1 MRDPSARLSM
11 LVLDDRE
18 QLIRRA
24 PATRQLREL
33 IDVEF
38 LDIPIAESDRDFSD
52 VRVLM
57 AIRERTLLPAVTLA
71 RFPNLEL
78 VLQTGGHAY
87 HLDGAEALR
96 RGIPVALG
104 RRAQTVRRAVPE
116 LTFLLALACLRR
128 LPEAEAC
135 MGSSPWSTP
144 IGRLLANRTL
154 GILGLG
160 RHGRTVARLGTAFG
174 MDVKAWA
181 RDEVPG
187 MALEGDLE
195 IPLLPLGELLA
206 TADVVSIHLR
216 LSPQSTGLLDEQRL
230 RSMKP
235 RSVLINTS
243 RGAIIDESALLR
255 VLVEGRIAAAGLDVF
270 TEEPLSELSPL
281 LGLPN
286 VVLTPHIGWTV
297 EEVFEEFASI
307 AAEQLRDYLDGHLSR
322 AELQDPDVMT
332 LEGSSGALAPRE

>member
-1 MRDPSARLSM
+1 M

-24 PATRQLREL
+24 PASRQLHEL
-33 IDVEF
+33 IDMEF
-38 LDIPIAESDRDFSD
+38 LDIPMAESDRDFSD

-57 AIRERTLLPAVTLA
+57 AIRERTPLPAATLA

-87 HLDGAEALR
+87 HVDAAEALR

-104 RRAQTVRRAVPE
+104 RRAKAVRRAVPE

-128 LPEAEAC
+128 LPEAVAG
-135 MGSSPWSTP
+135 MGRSPWSAP
-144 IGRLLANRTL
+144 IGRMLANRTL

-160 RHGRTVARLGTAFG
+160 RHGRGVARLGVAFG

-187 MALEGDLE
+187 MALEGDLH
-195 IPLLPLGELLA
+195 IPLLPLDELLA

-216 LSPQSTGLLDEQRL
+216 LSPESTGLLDEQRL

-243 RGAIIDESALLR
+243 RGAIIDESALSR
-255 VLVEGRIAAAGLDVF
+255 VLVEGPIAAAGLDVF
-270 TEEPLSELSPL
+270 TEEPVSKLSPL
-281 LGLPN
+281 LVLPN
-286 VVLTPHIGWTV
+286 AVLTPHIGWTV

-322 AELQDPDVMT
+322 EELQDPDVVT
-332 LEGSSGALAPRE
+332 LEGSSGGLAPRE